1 MLVLGDSLS
10 AGYGISMNQA
20 WPSLL
25 QARLERSGHS
35 IRVVNASISGDTTKG
50 GLSRVGRLLEKHQ
63 PSLVLIELGANDGLR
78 GIPANHA
85 RQNLSAIINKAHA
98 AGAKVLLFEMK
109 IPPNYGPD
117 FAQTYQRVYDDLGAL
132 DQVVL
137 VPFFL
142 AEVIFKPAM
151 MQNDGLHPTAEAQ
164 PMLLEHVWPYVRSA
178 LTLRGEPGNGSGG
191 LEINE
196 LSPY

>member
-25 QARLERSGHS
+25 QARLERSGFS
-35 IRVVNASISGDTTKG
+35 TRVINASISGDTTKG
-50 GLSRVGRLLEKHQ
+50 GLSRVERLLKKHQ
-63 PSLVLIELGANDGLR
+63 PRLVLIELGANDGLR
-78 GIPANHA
+78 GIPASHA
-85 RQNLSAIINKAHA
+85 RQNLAAIIEKSVAV
-98 AGAKVLLFEMK
+98 GAKVLLFEMK
-109 IPPNYGPD
+109 IPPNYGPE
-117 FAQTYQRVYDDLGAL
+117 FAEQYQRVYDELGAS

-151 MQNDGLHPTAEAQ
+151 MQSDGLHPTASAQ
-164 PMLLEHVWPYVRSA
+164 PLLLDHVWPYVHSA
-178 LTLRGEPGNGSGG
+178 ISVQGETGQAAGA
-191 LEINE
+191 LDVDD